1 MRGNRDVRVRV
12 DVAAPGHVLRSGW
25 FAWGM
30 LAVLALVVLSQVG
43 LALP

>member
-12 DVAAPGHVLRSGW
+12 DVGALGRVLCSGW

-30 LAVLALVVLSQVG
+30 LAVLALVVLSQAG